1 MENNEQY
8 IVQAIAEIAQ
18 KDRSVLV
25 RILNKNGAAVTVK
38 TPDDELFTA
47 VYASLAKSKPF
58 AADLKKAIKDFGLRT
73 NKQGYS
79 NLDASTLLLSNLSSG
94 SSTSSGDAGR
104 STTTT
109 TTTTQTGGG
118 GGTKSGFGTFLS
130 NIFTPDRIG
139 SILDTGVGALSNKL
153 TSKADQAS
161 LQQGIQYQV
170 AQTQAAAQQQKLAE
184 ERNKWIIPVIVVT
197 GLVIIG
203 VTAYFVI
210 KKTKK

>member
-25 RILNKNGAAVTVK
+25 KILNKNGVAVTVK
-38 TPDDELFTA
+38 TPDDELFTS

-73 NKQGYS
+73 KQGYS
-79 NLDASTLLLSNLSSG
+79 NVDASSALLLSNLSSG
-94 SSTSSGDAGR
+94 SSTSSGDGGR
-104 STTTT
+104 STTTN
-109 TTTTQTGGG
+109 TTTQTGGG

>member
-58 AADLKKAIKDFGLRT
+58 AADLKKAIRDFAGR
-73 NKQGYS
+73 KQGYS
-79 NLDASTLLLSNLSSG
+79 NADASSTLMLGNLSSG
-94 SSTSSGDAGR
+94 SSTSSGDGGR
-104 STTTT
+104 STTTN
-109 TTTTQTGGG
+109 TTTQTGGG